1 MEQRGVKDRAGA
13 DRTAPVCMRSY
24 SSASS
29 NAAGRKERKRMRM
42 IGFSRMAYEVL
53 KEEPSG
59 RIPASPKIMWK
70 KSKPATIWLFLCF
83 TAQIPLKLLKYI
95 VMGICF
101 IPHAIYEALD

>member
-1 MEQRGVKDRAGA
+1 MRGKRG
-13 DRTAPVCMRSY
+13 RT
-24 SSASS
+24 
-29 NAAGRKERKRMRM
+29 MRM
-42 IGFSRMAYEVL
+42 IGFSIMAYEAL

-83 TAQIPLKLLKYI
+83 IVEVPLTLLKYI

>member
-1 MEQRGVKDRAGA
+1 
-13 DRTAPVCMRSY
+13 MRSY

-42 IGFSRMAYEVL
+42 IGFSRMAYEAL

>member
-1 MEQRGVKDRAGA
+1 M
-13 DRTAPVCMRSY
+13 
-24 SSASS
+24 
-29 NAAGRKERKRMRM
+29 RKERKTMRM
-42 IGFSRMAYEVL
+42 IGFSRMAYEAL